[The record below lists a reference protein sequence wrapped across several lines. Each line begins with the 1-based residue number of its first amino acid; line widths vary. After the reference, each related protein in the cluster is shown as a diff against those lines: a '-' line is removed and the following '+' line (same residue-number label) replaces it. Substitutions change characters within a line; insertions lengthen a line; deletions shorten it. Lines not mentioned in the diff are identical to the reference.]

1 MFIKVFAKLPQRILW
16 KYENDTL
23 PDKPNNVMINKWMPQ
38 YDVLG
43 TES

>member
-1 MFIKVFAKLPQRILW
+1 MKVFAKLPQRILW